1 MFKRLSY
8 EEWQAMI
15 PIIAFLITF
24 AGFLIFSIR
33 ALLMRR
39 ERAERLSELPLDDA
53 TTVHNL
59 SSESQKNV

>member
-8 EEWQAMI
+8 EEWQAII

-33 ALLMRR
+33 ALFMHRD
-39 ERAERLSELPLDDA
+39 RAERLSELPLDGAQNAD
-53 TTVHNL
+53 NL
-59 SSESQKNV
+59 SSEPQKNV